1 MIPFFRV
8 LNASDLTCYDAV
20 MKRAIAHAVE
30 NKANPE
36 KAGACES
43 AHLAKVVAAKHSH
56 SKAAR
61 QAAFGKMASHMP
73 AAQAVSQAK
82 LISKVNPA
90 EFRIVRMPG

>member
-1 MIPFFRV
+1 
-8 LNASDLTCYDAV
+8 
-20 MKRAIAHAVE
+20 MKKALANAVE
-30 NKANPE
+30 NKAKPV
-36 KAGACES
+36 KAGALGS
-43 AHLAKVVAAKHSH
+43 AHLAKDVAAKASY

-73 AAQAVSQAK
+73 AAKAVSQAK

>member
-1 MIPFFRV
+1 
-8 LNASDLTCYDAV
+8 
-20 MKRAIAHAVE
+20 MKRAIANAVE
-30 NKANPE
+30 NKAKPV
-36 KAGACES
+36 KTGARGS
-43 AHLAKVVAAKHSH
+43 AHLAKVVAAKSSY

-73 AAQAVSQAK
+73 TAQAVSQAK